1 MNQYLLKVYFSFDY
15 FIKLKYKTLFFNETI
30 VNETE
35 YNYMFQNFV
44 LNKESGTIFIVK
56 ASNTLSSFDFL
67 VNCDQ
72 NGKLCSSFYSK

>member
-1 MNQYLLKVYFSFDY
+1 MNQYLLKVFFSFDY
-15 FIKLKYKTLFFNETI
+15 FIKLKYKTFFFKKI